1 MTPEL
6 SLNEIELTVRKA
18 AVACG
23 WPYGLAEEFGRAA
36 LWAAE
41 RKLSAVCEILELA
54 KRGPTT
60 AEPRREGSRLEFPEG
75 AAALVS
81 ALDYIAGAQAEEVA
95 IRATGGLL
103 GMAAFAGAASKS
115 YCLEFE
121 AMHGEITL
129 FVAGPA
135 HCRMPEWDT
144 AHGGTLTL
152 RSRPAPRFPTPN
164 GLADALSLD
173 ERCWAEAVALA
184 DKTLV
189 PETNAS
195 RERGA
200 GAGLLDND

>member
-41 RKLSAVCEILELA
+41 QKLSAVCEILELA
-54 KRGPTT
+54 RRGPTT
-60 AEPRREGSRLEFPEG
+60 AEPCREGGRLEFPEG

-121 AMHGEITL
+121 AMHGGITL

-135 HCRMPEWDT
+135 HCRLPEGSAAPSNT
-144 AHGGTLTL
+144 MTL
-152 RSRPAPRFPTPN
+152 RSGAAQRFPAPN
-164 GLADALSLD
+164 ALADAFPLD
-173 ERCWAEAVALA
+173 EGCWAEAVALA
-184 DKTLV
+184 EKTLV
-189 PETNAS
+189 PETDAS
-195 RERGA
+195 RESGA

>member
-1 MTPEL
+1 MTPDL
-6 SLNEIELTVRKA
+6 SLNEIELTIRKA
-18 AVACG
+18 AIACG

-41 RKLSAVCEILELA
+41 RKLAAVCEILELA
-54 KRGPTT
+54 KPGPAT
-60 AEPRREGSRLEFPEG
+60 AEPRVESGRLVFPEG
-75 AAALVS
+75 AAAIVS
-81 ALDYIAGAQAEEVA
+81 ALDYLAGTQADEVA
-95 IRATGGLL
+95 IRSTGGLP
-103 GMAAFAGAASKS
+103 GTAAFAGAAAKS
-115 YCLEFE
+115 YGLEFKV
-121 AMHGEITL
+121 AWGGVTL
-129 FVAGPA
+129 IVAGPA

-173 ERCWAEAVALA
+173 ERCWAEAIALA
-184 DKTLV
+184 GKTLV
-189 PETNAS
+189 PETDAS